1 MGNLQLCYFSS
12 SFQLFR
18 VIWVFIEIL
27 TVFVLILW
35 VMFCGAGFES
45 LAAGLWGSWVQCLD
59 WFVGSSPGPSHWA
72 GYGLRVSPGRLP
84 PDELGPCLH
93 PVSCLVW
100 EILVLVPAYWVEVAL
115 GPAATKLKGG
125 FQNASCQHQCPCGSM
140 SSLSGCHQ
148 CLCPRASSSCPLLLQ
163 ETLQDQQVV
172 LTQSP
177 FIWLL
182 LPCEIVSAFFNSG
195 VFISHN
201 PLSLLK
207 VSPAGLQSQT
217 FWGLALLRQD
227 PGLGS
232 LLWGSGPFP
241 PWGEVLQWSLFS
253 HLWIA
258 QPGLWVLTVLRQF
271 PSCPSCCDSFF
282 ISLVAEELF

>member
-1 MGNLQLCYFSS
+1 
-12 SFQLFR
+12 
-18 VIWVFIEIL
+18 
-27 TVFVLILW
+27 
-35 VMFCGAGFES
+35 
-45 LAAGLWGSWVQCLD
+45 
-59 WFVGSSPGPSHWA
+59 
-72 GYGLRVSPGRLP
+72 
-84 PDELGPCLH
+84 
-93 PVSCLVW
+93 
-100 EILVLVPAYWVEVAL
+100 
-115 GPAATKLKGG
+115 
-125 FQNASCQHQCPCGSM
+125 M

-182 LPCEIVSAFFNSG
+182 LLREIVCAFFNSG

-227 PGLGS
+227 PRAGEPAVGLRPFSSLGRSSAVVIILPFVDCPARHMGLDYTSSVPFLPILLRFLPYIFGCGRAFLIGS
-232 LLWGSGPFP
+232 
-241 PWGEVLQWSLFS
+241 SLFFVDS
-253 HLWIA
+253 CSVILLFCNFSVPMRGGKLRLFLLCHLTIKSS
-258 QPGLWVLTVLRQF
+258 
-271 PSCPSCCDSFF
+271 SCFF
-282 ISLVAEELF
+282 TLLF